1 MITQSPKFW
10 MLLPVFLLLSSLALG
25 VTTVIFATNDPA
37 FAVEDDYY
45 ERGNHVDEQL
55 AERAETT
62 ALGWKF
68 RLINRSFEEGRV
80 RTTLRFRLMG
90 PDDRPL
96 IGLTGELQAFHN
108 ARASLVQRVA
118 LRADPREEGVYLAEL
133 AIDRAGW
140 WVWRYDLQRDGDR
153 ARGESRS
160 KLTELPR

>member
-25 VTTVIFATNDPA
+25 VTTVLFATNDPA
-37 FAVEDDYY
+37 FAVEENYY

-55 AERAETT
+55 AERAETV
-62 ALGWKF
+62 ALGWKM
-68 RLINRSFEEGRV
+68 RLINRSFEAGSA
-80 RTTLRFRLMG
+80 RTMLRFRLLG
-90 PDDRPL
+90 PDDAPL
-96 IGLTGELQAFHN
+96 LGLSGDLHAFHN
-108 ARASLVQRVA
+108 ARAANVQTVA
-118 LRADPREEGVYLAEL
+118 LRPDPQEEGVYLADL

-160 KLTELPR
+160 LMVELSR